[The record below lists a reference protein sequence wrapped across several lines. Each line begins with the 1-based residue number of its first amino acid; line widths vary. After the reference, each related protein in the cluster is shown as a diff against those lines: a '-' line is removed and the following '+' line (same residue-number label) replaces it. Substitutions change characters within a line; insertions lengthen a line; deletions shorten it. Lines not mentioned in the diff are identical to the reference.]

1 MTRTCYISLITL
13 ALALVFT
20 SCEPEDLVFDEGL
33 LIGKWQS
40 QSDDKTEYYRYDADY
55 KGVRW
60 DTSDDMTEA
69 EGLAFEWTLVTDDL
83 SHYHIMTMGG
93 NKVPKFYKV
102 TQLTATTLKY
112 KDDFDKESHFIKTA
126 N

>member
-93 NKVPKFYKV
+93 NKVPKFYKIGRASCRERV
-102 TQLTATTLKY
+102 
-112 KDDFDKESHFIKTA
+112 
-126 N
+126 